1 MMFVPQGDMLGLID
15 RAYQLVSLASL
26 TDLSVVELPYIDQ
39 VCQFPAATG
48 VTCFASVARRRV
60 RQQTFECHGEP
71 GKHETIRARD
81 IG

>member
-39 VCQFPAATG
+39 VCQFPGGHWGNVLRICCTSKSQAA
-48 VTCFASVARRRV
+48 
-60 RQQTFECHGEP
+60 
-71 GKHETIRARD
+71 D
-81 IG
+81 L